1 MVPLPLPLLL
11 LLHLCRELLV
21 LLLPNGGLSV
31 EQIDLGLRR
40 QEVLQ
45 GKLQLEVEVGT
56 GKEQEQN
63 GRIYNLL

>member
-1 MVPLPLPLLL
+1 MVPLPLP
-11 LLHLCRELLV
+11 LCRELLV

>member
-1 MVPLPLPLLL
+1 MVPLPLPLHLL
-11 LLHLCRELLV
+11 LPLCRELLV

-45 GKLQLEVEVGT
+45 ESC
-56 GKEQEQN
+56 N
-63 GRIYNLL
+63 

>member
-21 LLLPNGGLSV
+21 LLLPNGGLAA
-31 EQIDLGLRR
+31 EQIDLGLRG

-45 GKLQLEVEVGT
+45 GKLQLVVEVGT
-56 GKEQEQN
+56 GKEHEQN